1 MTTATVEQQQT
12 ETQTVARPLKVLL
25 PLIKENLRKAK
36 EVADSAASP
45 YYLSVGEALLEVRK
59 DPKNKGQWERL
70 VKGYLGINPATAW
83 RYMDYAEQINNL
95 AIGQDS
101 TFYQYRKLKRNP
113 PQNKTHFAY
122 SQSENGATNAQ
133 SENGATT
140 AHSEQLEVKE
150 QETKDLH
157 ALVKKAFDIGYKQMA
172 RSIHPDKKGGS
183 NEAMRKLNEAKRL
196 LYSSLHLVRNE

>member
-1 MTTATVEQQQT
+1 
-12 ETQTVARPLKVLL
+12 
-25 PLIKENLRKAK
+25 
-36 EVADSAASP
+36 
-45 YYLSVGEALLEVRK
+45 
-59 DPKNKGQWERL
+59 
-70 VKGYLGINPATAW
+70 
-83 RYMDYAEQINNL
+83 MDYAEQINNL

-122 SQSENGATNAQ
+122 SQ

>member
-1 MTTATVEQQQT
+1 MTTRAVEQQT
-12 ETQTVARPLKVLL
+12 ENQAVARPLKVLL

-113 PQNKTHFAY
+113 PKNKTKFTY

-133 SENGATT
+133 SENGTT
-140 AHSEQLEVKE
+140 NAQSERLAVGDQKM
-150 QETKDLH
+150 KSLH
-157 ALVKKAFDIGYKQMA
+157 ALVKEAFDIGYKKMA
-172 RSIHPDKKGGS
+172 HRYHPDKKGGS
-183 NEAMRKLNEAKRL
+183 NEKMKELNEAKRL
-196 LYSSLHLVRNE
+196 LYSSLRLIKNE